1 MIEFNEYDLKEFN
14 DTVEDIIY
22 TLEKSTSNP
31 ILKLSII
38 ECVRLNLINHD
49 LIKLPEIFKKLGMKT
64 SDLWNY

>member
-49 LIKLPEIFKKLGMKT
+49 LIKLPEIFKKLEMKT
-64 SDLWNY
+64 SDL

>member
-1 MIEFNEYDLKEFN
+1 MLEFDEYDLKEFN
-14 DTVEDIIY
+14 NIVEDIIY

-38 ECVRLNLINHD
+38 ECVKLNLVNHD

-64 SDLWNY
+64 SEL

>member
-64 SDLWNY
+64 SDL